1 METRRGDRCDGSSLT
16 SYHEV
21 GLQPSRSSHRR
32 VFQPITLTPRM
43 ALADLPF
50 NLVDP
55 GGWSNEAR
63 SCPIGHVCRL
73 WYHCGGLRRL
83 GGSPATLPGL
93 VFGAGHGCRGDPPR
107 APREASGGA
116 ENVRYTYSRAVGL
129 GYAPSPGTRTTRPE
143 PAGQGA
149 LPLCRAVRLVLPV
162 GPWPGRG

>member
-1 METRRGDRCDGSSLT
+1 METGRGDRCDGSSLT

-73 WYHCGGLRRL
+73 WYHCGKLSRTMYIWEALRRPYLVRCL
-83 GGSPATLPGL
+83 GPVTGAVETLRELREKPQGGRKTLDIPTHELWGSATHPDPAP
-93 VFGAGHGCRGDPPR
+93 
-107 APREASGGA
+107 
-116 ENVRYTYSRAVGL
+116 
-129 GYAPSPGTRTTRPE
+129 
-143 PAGQGA
+143 
-149 LPLCRAVRLVLPV
+149 
-162 GPWPGRG
+162 